1 MIKSSDK
8 LSSSYGSI
16 NSSNDSIKKKDSK
29 PDTSVGSKDEG
40 DSKPIW
46 DCLDLSQ
53 FYSNNNIGLT
63 IPVHPKD
70 SLDQILK
77 QSSNSAIISLDE
89 TSVASEESWLT
100 GGLLGSKNT
109 VLLFRSSALANAS
122 DSSIQSK
129 PGYKLR
135 ITYKVLQAESKLLS
149 KLLDCHGIT
158 EVAPNSMDFN
168 LLWTGSHPKPEKV
181 SKYETV
187 LHGEEILLFNFGT
200 IRSLASHQR
209 VNHFPRSY
217 ELTRKDRLYK
227 NIERMQHTKG
237 FKHFDFIP
245 QTFVMPIEYRELC
258 STHHR
263 IKGPWI
269 VKPVASSRGRGIF
282 IVESPNQVPL
292 EEPVVVAKYISN
304 PLLVAGHKCDLR
316 LYVVVTSFDPLL
328 IYIYEEGLVR
338 FATVKYDSSHKQLWN
353 PCMHLCNYSI
363 NKYHSD
369 YVKSDDP
376 SAENVGHKWTLSA
389 LLRHLKSE
397 GKDTALLM
405 SQIEDMIIK
414 ACLSCAN
421 SVISACKMFV
431 PNFNNCF
438 ELYGFDILIDK
449 NLKPWLLEVNL
460 SPSLNCDSPLDV
472 RLKSAML
479 ADLLSLIG
487 IPAVD
492 PTVRIPTQESNKISN
507 TKASLSNCR
516 RVQSADGLSTNSLL
530 KKHSLTANTVSRSPL
545 PCTPEEARIIRH
557 ASAQFK
563 RRGGFVRIFPSADSW
578 AKYSQ
583 YLDRTT
589 GIPLSGN
596 SGGNF
601 CINGQHN
608 YNFLLYTHFY
618 PDISLQ
624 PPVEKSVARS
634 KQGIR
639 KRDLS
644 VDGYKE
650 SNRNVMTNTRQ
661 DRYERMLSQGHKSAL
676 GPLKISRETQC
687 LEIKKKIVDML
698 QNGKRITQS
707 EARSTFSHYL
717 GCILRRIV
725 AGPDHDHIDIVLKFL
740 QKASNYL
747 RTPFSVKTPSQKL
760 DYKDRAAVIAKQ
772 LNDFLY
778 LYNRE
783 TDLYVDK
790 AEKPGQIPSHLFHE
804 FLEHARE
811 SDLEELLIYQT
822 TQNISSYSTTPGFP
836 GILKCIPAIPK
847 YYGLKP
853 PIRANKAKV
862 KVNTTT
868 VNVTL

>member
-1 MIKSSDK
+1 MSKPSDTAGESK
-8 LSSSYGSI
+8 NSSSLQQNSKSTSN
-16 NSSNDSIKKKDSK
+16 NSSSNESLKVEETETIQSNEQKFNEIPPEVPVSK
-29 PDTSVGSKDEG
+29 TSQEA
-40 DSKPIW
+40 W
-46 DCLDLSQ
+46 
-53 FYSNNNIGLT
+53 
-63 IPVHPKD
+63 
-70 SLDQILK
+70 
-77 QSSNSAIISLDE
+77 IS
-89 TSVASEESWLT
+89 
-100 GGLLGSKNT
+100 GGTLGSRNT
-109 VLLFRSSALANAS
+109 VLIFKSSALANAS
-122 DSSIQSK
+122 EELIQQK
-129 PGYKLR
+129 PAYKLH

-149 KLLDCHGIT
+149 KLLDCHGVT
-158 EVAPNSMDFN
+158 EVAPNSSDFN
-168 LLWTGSHPKPEKV
+168 LLWTGSHPKP
-181 SKYETV
+181 
-187 LHGEEILLFNFGT
+187 GLLWCT
-200 IRSLASHQR
+200 IRSLAPHQR

-227 NIERMQHTKG
+227 NIERMQHAKG
-237 FKHFDFIP
+237 FKNFDFIP

-263 IKGPWI
+263 VKGPWI

-282 IVESPNQVPL
+282 IVETPNQVPL

-316 LYVVVTSFDPLL
+316 LYVVVTNFDPLI

-338 FATVKYDSSHKQLWN
+338 FATVKYDASHKQLWN

-405 SQIEDMIIK
+405 SQIEDVIIK
-414 ACLSCAN
+414 AILACAN

-431 PNFNNCF
+431 PYTNNCF

-449 NLKPWLLEVNL
+449 MLKPWLLEVNL

-479 ADLLSLIG
+479 ADLLSLVG

-492 PTVRIPTQESNKISN
+492 PIIRINGDYQKSNFSLKSN
-507 TKASLSNCR
+507 FNHCR
-516 RVQSADGLSTNSLL
+516 RVHSADGLASTSSSL
-530 KKHSLTANTVSRSPL
+530 KKGAHTVGRGPSPYTA
-545 PCTPEEARIIRH
+545 EEAKMIRLVT
-557 ASAQFK
+557 SEFK

-578 AKYSQ
+578 MKYSQ
-583 YLDRTT
+583 YLDRNT

-596 SGGNF
+596 PGTNF
-601 CINGQHN
+601 CLSGQHN
-608 YNFLLYTHFY
+608 YNLLIYAHFY
-618 PDISLQ
+618 PDI
-624 PPVEKSVARS
+624 PVLNNPNERNQTRS
-634 KQGIR
+634 RQTML
-639 KRDLS
+639 KRDIS
-644 VDGYKE
+644 IE
-650 SNRNVMTNTRQ
+650 SHKVGNKTLNGRQ
-661 DRYERMLSQGHKSAL
+661 DRYERMLSQGHRSSLA
-676 GPLKISRETQC
+676 PCKITRETHC
-687 LEIKKKIVDML
+687 LDIKKRITDML
-698 QNGKRITQS
+698 ETGKRITQWQ
-707 EARSTFSHYL
+707 ARKTFSHYL
-717 GCILRRIV
+717 ACILRRIV
-725 AGPDHDHIDIVLKFL
+725 KGPDQDDHVEIVLKFM

-747 RTPFSVKTPSQKL
+747 RTPFNVKTPSQKL
-760 DYKDRAAVIAKQ
+760 DYKDRAAVVAKQ

-790 AEKPGQIPSHLFHE
+790 TERASQIPKKIYNE

-822 TQNISSYSTTPGFP
+822 TQNVPSYATNTTFP
-836 GILKCIPAIPK
+836 GLLKCIPAIPK
-847 YYGLKP
+847 HYGLKP
-853 PIRANKAKV
+853 PCKANKSKSGMNKPLAQIEV
-862 KVNTTT
+862 PQ
-868 VNVTL
+868 